1 MDIGEGICEK
11 AQLKEQEGLEFHA
24 QRLFLN
30 YYFSYHPFSSMNPLS
45 DRF

>member
-1 MDIGEGICEK
+1 MDIGEDICEK

-24 QRLFLN
+24 QMHFLS
-30 YYFSYHPFSSMNPLS
+30 YYFLYHPFSSMNPLS